1 MQVLLS
7 TSGKEIPGSIAARQP
22 AKHKRSKLGFYD
34 LMKSAFVV
42 LETLM
47 PAWGELW
54 KTSYTCARC
63 SAQSRWASWN

>member
-1 MQVLLS
+1 MFSKRVSLTVSVVRAFKIRTAGALRS

-47 PAWGELW
+47 LA
-54 KTSYTCARC
+54 
-63 SAQSRWASWN
+63 